1 MIDVELDQVRDKE
14 EQSATAGGERAGRQR
29 EGAHIGNRL
38 YGGSGIVR
46 TLLVQAP
53 WQGSETLFMEDLAD
67 GSGTEA
73 DVAVLED
80 FADLVDRVVLL
91 SQVNDSVPCGGLA
104 GSGRGPTVRRGKET
118 GMELASEL
126 MTEHPEGS
134 RRVAELGGYH
144 VGGLVFDEI
153 SSQGLILSLL
163 GQRGFKEKLSAV
175 C

>member
-1 MIDVELDQVRDKE
+1 MIDVELDQIRDKE
-14 EQSATAGGERAGRQR
+14 EEASKAGGEGAGRQR
-29 EGAHIGNRL
+29 EGANIGNRF

-46 TLLVQAP
+46 SVLVQAP
-53 WQGSETLFMEDLAD
+53 WQGSESFFVEDLAD
-67 GSGTEA
+67 SSGAEA
-73 DVAVLED
+73 DAAVLED
-80 FADLVDRVVLL
+80 FADLVDRVVFLPQL
-91 SQVNDSVPCGGLA
+91 DDSVPGGGLA
-104 GSGRGPTVRRGKET
+104 GPGRWPTVRRGKES
-118 GMELASEL
+118 GMGIASER

-163 GQRGFKEKLSAV
+163 GQRGFEEKLSAV